1 MSRSSLLSFLL
12 ACLLLSCSST
22 LEARPSSDSHAARSE
37 VTPAVPLVRKASG
50 ERVAII
56 AHSRIDSA
64 VAEHLAALGAPLS
77 TQQMPV
83 RRTLEEFH
91 AVALTLPETVVL
103 WVDSAT
109 SAVSALRKS
118 DGTLLT
124 RGLPAEAFVR
134 SPYVAALVAS
144 ELLELL
150 QQTPMAS
157 PNLLPS
163 LTVPS
168 RMEPVGWHGEGP
180 VGPGTTELR
189 G

>member
-1 MSRSSLLSFLL
+1 LPSSSLLSSLL
-12 ACLLLSCSST
+12 ACLWLSCSST
-22 LEARPSSDSHAARSE
+22 PEARPFSDAHAALTE
-37 VTPAVPLVRKASG
+37 VNGPAVSLVPKASG

-56 AHSRIDSA
+56 AHSSIDSA

-83 RRTLEEFH
+83 RGTLEEFH

-124 RGLPAEAFVR
+124 RGLPA
-134 SPYVAALVAS
+134 
-144 ELLELL
+144 
-150 QQTPMAS
+150 
-157 PNLLPS
+157 
-163 LTVPS
+163 
-168 RMEPVGWHGEGP
+168 
-180 VGPGTTELR
+180 
-189 G
+189 